1 MRAWR
6 EGMRRV
12 NRAPAVL
19 LGVWALT
26 LLVSLPLTA
35 VVRGMLAQH
44 LGSSLAADTA
54 ASGVN
59 YDWMQEFSD
68 QATGLGVTFK
78 PTIIGFGAVLDNL
91 SAFMDDIERPVV
103 IVGAASFYILLWI
116 FVAGG
121 VIDRYARD
129 RATRAHGFF
138 ATSGVF
144 FFRFLRLAAVQWIV
158 YAFLFGW
165 MHPWLFDRLYPRM
178 THETS
183 VERTAFVARVALYLV
198 FGVLIAAAT
207 MIFDYA
213 KVRAVVED
221 RRSMIGAITGAL
233 GFIRRNCGAAVS
245 EVSWTAHVPRTFART
260 GAIGNFFFIAQWFPK
275 IGVLQDEGWNCHQ
288 FHPGTEFFSDYGV
301 YDVSLTVPS
310 GWPLGATGVQRDRV
324 ENNDR
329 TTTHRYYQEDVHDFA
344 WTTSP
349 DYLERDA
356 RFEHPVLPAVDM
368 RLLLQPEHAGQAERH
383 FNATRTTLKYYGEWY
398 GAYPYGH
405 ITIIDP
411 AYQSGAGGME
421 YPTIF
426 TAGTRWLA
434 PPHVTTPE
442 GVTVHE
448 AGHQFWYGIVG
459 NNEFEDAWMD
469 EGFNTFSTAR
479 AVAEVYDPNYLAL
492 RYFGGFI
499 PWVFR
504 DIALGRETEGNR
516 LAGYRRDAKSDAQ
529 STPTYRY
536 FPATGGSIT
545 YNKTALFQN
554 RLAHAGYVARPEP
567 TWPDSPAA
575 DAI

>member
-245 EVSWTAHVPRTFART
+245 LFLANFALFVIVAGLYALVAPGAGRT
-260 GAIGNFFFIAQWFPK
+260 GASMWIGFA
-275 IGVLQDEGWNCHQ
+275 IGQLYVIG
-288 FHPGTEFFSDYGV
+288 
-301 YDVSLTVPS
+301 
-310 GWPLGATGVQRDRV
+310 
-324 ENNDR
+324 
-329 TTTHRYYQEDVHDFA
+329 
-344 WTTSP
+344 
-349 DYLERDA
+349 
-356 RFEHPVLPAVDM
+356 
-368 RLLLQPEHAGQAERH
+368 RLWVKL
-383 FNATRTTLKYYGEWY
+383 
-398 GAYPYGH
+398 
-405 ITIIDP
+405 
-411 AYQSGAGGME
+411 
-421 YPTIF
+421 
-426 TAGTRWLA
+426 
-434 PPHVTTPE
+434 V
-442 GVTVHE
+442 
-448 AGHQFWYGIVG
+448 FWAS
-459 NNEFEDAWMD
+459 E
-469 EGFNTFSTAR
+469 
-479 AVAEVYDPNYLAL
+479 
-492 RYFGGFI
+492 
-499 PWVFR
+499 
-504 DIALGRETEGNR
+504 
-516 LAGYRRDAKSDAQ
+516 
-529 STPTYRY
+529 
-536 FPATGGSIT
+536 
-545 YNKTALFQN
+545 TALFQN

>member
-35 VVRGMLAQH
+35 VLRGMLAQH

-129 RATRAHGFF
+129 RATRAQGFF
-138 ATSGVF
+138 ASSGVF

-245 EVSWTAHVPRTFART
+245 LFLANFALFVIVAGLYALVAPGAGRT
-260 GAIGNFFFIAQWFPK
+260 GASMWIGFA
-275 IGVLQDEGWNCHQ
+275 IGQLYVIG
-288 FHPGTEFFSDYGV
+288 
-301 YDVSLTVPS
+301 
-310 GWPLGATGVQRDRV
+310 
-324 ENNDR
+324 
-329 TTTHRYYQEDVHDFA
+329 
-344 WTTSP
+344 
-349 DYLERDA
+349 
-356 RFEHPVLPAVDM
+356 
-368 RLLLQPEHAGQAERH
+368 RLWVKL
-383 FNATRTTLKYYGEWY
+383 
-398 GAYPYGH
+398 
-405 ITIIDP
+405 
-411 AYQSGAGGME
+411 
-421 YPTIF
+421 
-426 TAGTRWLA
+426 
-434 PPHVTTPE
+434 V
-442 GVTVHE
+442 
-448 AGHQFWYGIVG
+448 FWAS
-459 NNEFEDAWMD
+459 E
-469 EGFNTFSTAR
+469 
-479 AVAEVYDPNYLAL
+479 
-492 RYFGGFI
+492 
-499 PWVFR
+499 
-504 DIALGRETEGNR
+504 
-516 LAGYRRDAKSDAQ
+516 
-529 STPTYRY
+529 
-536 FPATGGSIT
+536 
-545 YNKTALFQN
+545 TALFQN